1 VAPRR
6 DRPRKGTNQGQ
17 AKPAAAIADVP
28 LVPVADVSTR
38 APVVLKVIRRTC
50 ALAMTYLREGN
61 ALMRIELTL
70 DCTELDQAATFWQAA
85 LGYVV
90 DGVVEGRYVSLSG
103 HGLALTL
110 QRVEERKSV
119 KNRMHLDL
127 LVDEVEEEVRRLE
140 ALGAS
145 RLTPVARQEFG
156 QTWFVLA
163 DPEGNEFCVAQDPS
177 SEMQAIE

>member
-1 VAPRR
+1 MAPTK
-6 DRPRKGTNQGQ
+6 PRQRSQRQLRTCRLAPGT
-17 AKPAAAIADVP
+17 
-28 LVPVADVSTR
+28 DVSTR
-38 APVVLKVIRRTC
+38 APAVLKVIHQAG
-50 ALAMTYLREGN
+50 ALAIPYLREN
-61 ALMRIELTL
+61 AVMRIELTL

-90 DGVVEGRYVSLSG
+90 DGVIEGKYVSLRG

-163 DPEGNEFCVAQDPS
+163 DPEGNEFCVAHDPS
-177 SEMQAIE
+177 SEIQTIE